1 VFRYRRTIG
10 IGIGIDIE
18 GLREAIRQ
26 RKASP
31 GEIARYASEGG
42 VWKVMEPYMSALTH
56 G

>member
-1 VFRYRRTIG
+1 MSRAELKGKLRR
-10 IGIGIDIE
+10 
-18 GLREAIRQ
+18 